1 MDEPVSR
8 SVQGAVPVNATEIV
22 AVFPLQMLVAPL
34 IKPVGIGLTVINL
47 LTEPVQPLLEVTFN
61 KTVYVW
67 ATA

>member
-22 AVFPLQMLVAPL
+22 AVFPLQMLVDPL

-47 LTEPVQPLLEVTFN
+47 LTEPTQPLLAVTFN
-61 KTVYVW
+61 NTAYSL